1 MSIYH
6 QVFVNTSYDAPEKI
20 DLLKKYMYAIK
31 LEEPI
36 PVPVPVPVPVPI
48 PVPVLKPTIVYP
60 DKKDTLFWCLYIAN
74 NGIADYEAIR
84 QGYSNIEIAEKQK
97 IMTSIKSQPTK
108 LKSTNVKLTN
118 IAIQEIMSDIV
129 TNATLTVSTMVAMSV
144 FYNKRIIL
152 IKGKDFYINVCPLDE
167 YKETIILIK
176 KDKNDY
182 GIDMDVTDEKI
193 KQIETERICLS
204 KHDRPLE
211 AITNY
216 TVEQLK
222 NLAVRLG
229 VDSTVRLTKTGLYQQ
244 LTIRSLW

>member
-6 QVFVNTSYDAPEKI
+6 QIFVSESYDTPERI
-20 DLLKKYMYAIK
+20 ESLNKYMYATTQV
-31 LEEPI
+31 EEL
-36 PVPVPVPVPVPI
+36 VPI
-48 PVPVLKPTIVYP
+48 PIPIPIISQKTKSSIIYP
-60 DKKDTLFWCLYIAN
+60 DKKDTLFWCLFIAN
-74 NGIADYEAIR
+74 NGVADYEAIR

-152 IKGKDFYINVCPLDE
+152 IKGKEFYINVCPLDE
-167 YKETIILIK
+167 YTQTIILIK

-216 TVEQLK
+216 TVEELK
-222 NLAVRLG
+222 TLAVRLG
-229 VDSTVRLTKTGLYQQ
+229 IVSTVKLTKSGLYQE

>member
-1 MSIYH
+1 
-6 QVFVNTSYDAPEKI
+6 
-20 DLLKKYMYAIK
+20 MYIANV
-31 LEEPI
+31 EEPKTDI
-36 PVPVPVPVPVPI
+36 IQDTNPIKVTVPI
-48 PVPVLKPTIVYP
+48 IKPNIIYP
-60 DKKDTLFWCLYIAN
+60 DKKDTLFWCLFIAN
-74 NGIADYEAIR
+74 NGISDYEAIR
-84 QGYSNIEIAEKQK
+84 QGYSNIEIDEKQK
-97 IMTSIKSQPTK
+97 IMNSIKSQPTK

-167 YKETIILIK
+167 YKETIILVK

-222 NLAVRLG
+222 NMAVRLG
-229 VDSTVRLTKTGLYQQ
+229 VDSTVRLTKMGLYQQ

>member
-6 QVFVNTSYDAPEKI
+6 QIFVSESYDTPERI
-20 DLLKKYMYAIK
+20 ESLNKYMYATTQV
-31 LEEPI
+31 EELAQIPI
-36 PVPVPVPVPVPI
+36 PIPI
-48 PVPVLKPTIVYP
+48 ISQKPKSSIIYP

-74 NGIADYEAIR
+74 NGVADYEAIR

-97 IMTSIKSQPTK
+97 IMMSIKSQPTK

-129 TNATLTVSTMVAMSV
+129 TNATLTVSTMVAMAV

-152 IKGKDFYINVCPLDE
+152 IKGKEFYINVCPLDE
-167 YKETIILIK
+167 YTQTIILIK

-182 GIDMDVTDEKI
+182 GIDMDVTNEKI

-216 TVEQLK
+216 TVEELK
-222 NLAVRLG
+222 TLAVRLG
-229 VDSTVRLTKTGLYQQ
+229 VVSTVKLTKSGLYQE

>member
-6 QVFVNTSYDAPEKI
+6 QVFVNTSYDTPDKI
-20 DLLKKYMYAIK
+20 DSLKKYMYTTK
-31 LEEPI
+31 VEEPKTDIIQDINTI
-36 PVPVPVPVPVPI
+36 PLPVV
-48 PVPVLKPTIVYP
+48 KPAIVYP
-60 DKKDTLFWCLYIAN
+60 DKKDTLFWCLFIAN
-74 NGIADYEAIR
+74 NGVADYEAIR

-167 YKETIILIK
+167 YTQTIILIK

-222 NLAVRLG
+222 TLAVRLG
-229 VDSTVRLTKTGLYQQ
+229 VDSTVKLTKIGLYQQ

>member
-1 MSIYH
+1 
-6 QVFVNTSYDAPEKI
+6 
-20 DLLKKYMYAIK
+20 
-31 LEEPI
+31 
-36 PVPVPVPVPVPI
+36 
-48 PVPVLKPTIVYP
+48 
-60 DKKDTLFWCLYIAN
+60 
-74 NGIADYEAIR
+74 
-84 QGYSNIEIAEKQK
+84 
-97 IMTSIKSQPTK
+97 
-108 LKSTNVKLTN
+108 
-118 IAIQEIMSDIV
+118 MSDIV

>member
-6 QVFVNTSYDAPEKI
+6 QIFVSESYDTPERI
-20 DLLKKYMYAIK
+20 ESLNKYMYATTQV
-31 LEEPI
+31 EEL
-36 PVPVPVPVPVPI
+36 VPI
-48 PVPVLKPTIVYP
+48 PIPIPIISQKPKSSIIYP
-60 DKKDTLFWCLYIAN
+60 DKKDTLFWCLFIAN
-74 NGIADYEAIR
+74 NGVADYEAIR

-152 IKGKDFYINVCPLDE
+152 IKGKEFYINVCPLDE
-167 YKETIILIK
+167 YTQTIILIK

-216 TVEQLK
+216 TVEELK
-222 NLAVRLG
+222 TLAVRLG
-229 VDSTVRLTKTGLYQQ
+229 VVSTVKLTKSGLYQE